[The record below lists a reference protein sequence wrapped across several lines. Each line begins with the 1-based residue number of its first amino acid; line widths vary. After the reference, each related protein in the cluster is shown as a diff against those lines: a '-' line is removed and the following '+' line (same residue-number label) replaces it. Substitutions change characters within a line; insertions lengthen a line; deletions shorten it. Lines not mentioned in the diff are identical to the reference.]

1 MRSLDGFGGLLGR
14 IILEKGKVWFT
25 GTQEDRLSLLYAQNK
40 TKKKLC
46 FKFSDDVWGKDSG
59 TCLSHAHSGL
69 RSTS

>member
-40 TKKKLC
+40 TKKSFALN
-46 FKFSDDVWGKDSG
+46 SQMMSG
-59 TCLSHAHSGL
+59 ERIQAHA
-69 RSTS
+69 